1 MRLVIISPAF
11 EAPAVVAG
19 FDDVTVMGQAG
30 QQCLRDAR
38 GDASMLCRIIRHGAI
53 QNDSKCSHL
62 SPPMWRRMS

>member
-38 GDASMLCRIIRHGAI
+38 GDASIAVP
-53 QNDSKCSHL
+53 NY
-62 SPPMWRRMS
+62 

>member
-19 FDDVTVMGQAG
+19 FDDVTVIGQAG

-38 GDASMLCRIIRHGAI
+38 GDASIAEACTGAL
-53 QNDSKCSHL
+53 DWAS
-62 SPPMWRRMS
+62 